1 MDYIR
6 RATDRGR
13 VNMGWLDSQHSF
25 SFGHYYDPEHMGFS
39 VLRVINDDVVRPG
52 FGFDEHGHRDM
63 EIISYVVSGA
73 LAHKDSA
80 GNDFVVPAGEI
91 QRMSAGRG
99 IRHSEYNPSSS
110 ESVNFLQIWIMPEKS
125 GIVPPYE
132 QKTVRTDSAVTP
144 LVNKQGAD
152 GALSINQDVAIFK
165 LNLTTGQQHILSTD
179 KRWGYLHVVKGSI
192 SVGNETFGPGDAFGL
207 KGDRS
212 VQVISS
218 EGTEALWFDL
228 PPGNA

>member
-25 SFGHYYDPEHMGFS
+25 SFGHYYDPQHMGFS
-39 VLRVINDDVVRPG
+39 VLRVINDDIVRPG

-80 GNDFVVPAGEI
+80 GNDFVVPAGDI

-110 ESVNFLQIWIMPEKS
+110 EPVNFLQIWIVPEKS
-125 GIVPPYE
+125 GITPSYE
-132 QKTVRTDSAVTP
+132 QKTVRADSAVTP
-144 LVNKQGAD
+144 LVNKQGAG
-152 GALSINQDVAIFK
+152 GALSINQDVAMFK
-165 LNLTTGQQHILSTD
+165 LNLTKGQQHILSTD
-179 KRWGYLHVVKGSI
+179 ERWGYLHVVKGAI
-192 SVGNETFGPGDAFGL
+192 SVGNETFGPGDACGL

-218 EGTEALWFDL
+218 EDTEALWFDL
-228 PPGNA
+228 PPGNT